1 MKNKP
6 PAAPIIVPTNL
17 NHEVTEFLDEQ
28 NHPFYREIDQLR
40 TYILLVDEAIVENI
54 KWNGP
59 NYSYKNQ
66 DRITMRIQPT
76 THKQVQLIFHRG
88 AKKQE
93 EPLERLIPHK
103 SKILNWIE
111 NDRAIITYKSIKEI
125 EQTKAELA
133 EIIKAWIEARL

>member
-6 PAAPIIVPTNL
+6 IIIPVVVPDNL

-40 TYILLVDEAIVENI
+40 TYILLTDENLEENI

-59 NYSYKNQ
+59 NYSYKKQ

-93 EPLERLIPHK
+93 EPLERIITHK
-103 SKILNWIE
+103 SKILKWIE
-111 NDRAIITYKSIKEI
+111 NDRAVITYKSIKEI

-133 EIIKAWIEARL
+133 EIIKEWIGVK